1 MRPALG
7 EADIDW
13 APCVG
18 DCDSETLLDGV
29 FVVIEA
35 DRDRVGVFTVDAD
48 AMLSSPASSA

>member
-13 APCVG
+13 APCIG